1 MMPENSYILD
11 NTEIVDDLAPKPIW
25 VKSVISKV
33 RGPELGEF

>member
-25 VKSVISKV
+25 VKSVISKT
-33 RGPELGEF
+33 PQKSEALN